1 MVSRECVYYINLR
14 HAYLASPYYA
24 NRLSSRTVLFGCV
37 PRQYLDE
44 ARLRKVFGDS
54 VKNVWI
60 SRDTEELD
68 HLVKEREQTAL
79 RLEKAEIVLIKKANE
94 ARILAIK
101 NGHPDF
107 AGNDGTNPGIQ
118 SREGDDLDIE
128 ANHDADPP
136 GPTLGGDGL
145 DIEVNC
151 KATPTTTIT
160 SKLTKSQHNSPTAE
174 RHISQ
179 LSDREERRRRRR
191 HHSQTVEAN
200 DLNIKTSENS
210 KISSHT
216 TEEDATPNPESLVSQ
231 VDSGSDGALP
241 LKTYAYT
248 PPPEI
253 NGSVAAQWIPS
264 SARPRHRPLANYGR
278 RVDTIKWTRLRLK
291 QLAPRI
297 NKLRKQQRTGK
308 GKPMPAA
315 FIEFDSQVNAQSA
328 YQALSHHRAMHM
340 SPRFIGV
347 RPQEVVWSSLRMV
360 WWERII
366 RRFSIQAFIAVM
378 ILFWSIPCA
387 IIGIISNIKYLSQT
401 VSFLS
406 WIDKLPSV
414 ILGLISGL
422 LPAIALSFWMS
433 LVPAMM
439 RGKSDSLVLLHRAN
453 VTSRSC

>member
-14 HAYLASPYYA
+14 HAYLLSPYYA
-24 NRLSSRTVLFGCV
+24 NRLSSRTVLFCCV
-37 PRQYLDE
+37 PQQYLDE

-60 SRDTEELD
+60 SRDTTELD

-94 ARILAIK
+94 ARKLAIK

-107 AGNDGTNPGIQ
+107 AGTGPDIQ
-118 SREGDDLDIE
+118 SRDVDNIDIE
-128 ANHDADPP
+128 ANHGDDPGIQSKEANNLDIISDHKTKSTIRLKVANNPDIESGHDADP
-136 GPTLGGDGL
+136 GGQ
-145 DIEVNC
+145 
-151 KATPTTTIT
+151 TI
-160 SKLTKSQHNSPTAE
+160 
-174 RHISQ
+174 
-179 LSDREERRRRRR
+179 
-191 HHSQTVEAN
+191 
-200 DLNIKTSENS
+200 
-210 KISSHT
+210 
-216 TEEDATPNPESLVSQ
+216 EEDDTSNPESVVSR
-231 VDSGSDGALP
+231 VDFGCDGPLP
-241 LKTYAYT
+241 PKTYTYM
-248 PPPEI
+248 PPPDI
-253 NGSVAAQWIPS
+253 NGSVASQWLAHS
-264 SARPRHRPLANYGR
+264 SRPRHRPLANYGR

-308 GKPMPAA
+308 GKLIPAA

-328 YQALSHHRAMHM
+328 FQALSHHRAMHM

-387 IIGIISNIKYLSQT
+387 IISIISNVESLSQS
-401 VSFLS
+401 VSFLR
-406 WIDKLPSV
+406 WIDKLPNV

-433 LVPAMM
+433 LLPAMI
-439 RGKSDSLVLLHRAN
+439 RGKTKSLFLLDDAN
-453 VTSRSC
+453 MGLRPC